1 MQEDETYTS
10 LQWDNPTPSPYQKH
24 RSSTKNSGN
33 QFHYEASAILQEEW
47 LLLIPYFTLSSPS
60 LTHIAHL
67 LSQTPFHCLFSLSRS
82 MVSGGGA
89 FVYFLHR
96 LISNLHFLGS
106 QVGWDWVN
114 KEAGMSKTLS
124 TVHHLSFLVSNIIM
138 FQVSTV
144 SRKQQEELI
153 QQDRALLNCT
163 RWNRNHRLQMKCC
176 QTLMQNSFRS
186 AHKHGPCPDN
196 WIQNGESCYHVFE
209 NWKVWLASQEAC
221 LEECSNL
228 LHIDTKEE
236 MVNTVLWFHI
246 ILKIPYYTLK
256 KGLILIK

>member
-24 RSSTKNSGN
+24 RSSTKNSG
-33 QFHYEASAILQEEW
+33 AWCLAVV
-47 LLLIPYFTLSSPS
+47 LLCIFCTGS
-60 LTHIAHL
+60 LATSI
-67 LSQTPFHCLFSLSRS
+67 
-82 MVSGGGA
+82 
-89 FVYFLHR
+89 
-96 LISNLHFLGS
+96 FLGL
-106 QVGWDWVN
+106 
-114 KEAGMSKTLS
+114 KL
-124 TVHHLSFLVSNIIM
+124 

-163 RWNRNHRLQMKCC
+163 RWNRNHRLQMKGC
-176 QTLMQNSFRS
+176 QTLMQNSFHS

-228 LHIDTKEE
+228 LQIDTKEE
-236 MVNTVLWFHI
+236 MDFITGSLRKTKSNYDYWVGLSQDGPSQPWLWQDGSPPAPDLSPAQGPPSTNQVCGYLKDK
-246 ILKIPYYTLK
+246 ILSSANCSSWKYFICEKYALRST
-256 KGLILIK
+256 